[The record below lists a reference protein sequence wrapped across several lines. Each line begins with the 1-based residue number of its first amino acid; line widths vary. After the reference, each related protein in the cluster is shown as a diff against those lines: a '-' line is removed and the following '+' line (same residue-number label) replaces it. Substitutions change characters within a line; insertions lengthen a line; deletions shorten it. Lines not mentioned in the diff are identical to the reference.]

1 MKVMMISELETY
13 LEKLNEKISPDI
25 GVEIKMQKK
34 QAASMGDENKA
45 NYLWCLYQIYLIQKN
60 YTDAFWNM
68 KNKRYEE
75 AWMQL
80 DRADIELSFLEEHY
94 QKYFNEPIGFRF
106 QLQYIL
112 NITQRFQT
120 LFPYKLFMSRETII
134 KEEKCSICGETIR
147 LRGGCKHRLGELY
160 NGEQCYHEIT
170 DYEFLGMVLVRDPFD
185 KYTYLKIEG
194 QDYNY
199 AVIDFLMEKLQ
210 SPYEL
215 WNVEKTRKM
224 KPNYENVG
232 RNSAC
237 PCGSGKKFKKCCMGT
252 TNTMMN
258 HYIFDLPQNNGTNIG
273 ISVI

>member
-1 MKVMMISELETY
+1 MMIRELEAY
-13 LEKLNEKISPDI
+13 LAKLNEKISPEI
-25 GVEIKMQKK
+25 GEEIKAQKK
-34 QAASMGDENKA
+34 QAASMGDESKS
-45 NYLWCLYQIYLIQKN
+45 NYLWCLYQIYLVQKN

-80 DRADIELSFLEEHY
+80 DRADIELSFLDEHY

-112 NITQRFQT
+112 NMTQRLQT

-134 KEEKCSICGETIR
+134 KEEKCSICGEIIR
-147 LRGGCKHRLGELY
+147 LRSGCRHRLGELY
-160 NGEQCYHEIT
+160 NGEQCYHKIT
-170 DYEFLGMVLVRDPFD
+170 DYEFLGMALVKDPFD
-185 KYTYLKIEG
+185 KYTYLKMEG

-199 AVIDFLMEKLQ
+199 EVIDFLMEKLQ

-224 KPNYENVG
+224 NPNYENVG

-252 TNTMMN
+252 TNLMMN
-258 HYIFDLPQNNGTNIG
+258 HYIFDLPQNNGINIEL
-273 ISVI
+273 SVM